1 MSFSCPTYPV
11 AGKEGT
17 QQTHFSSQETFLY
30 SEERDQ
36 AAIDC
41 LCGGSV
47 RNSRLLGSTKHGIT
61 LTKPRFSIHYN
72 SAFVPV
78 LQSFHSTFTIGKV
91 RQLQGLSTPDLRV
104 PMAKY
109 LRIIASTIKLGW
121 TSSESFP
128 LLENRGK
135 IPLNHCHF
143 QKIRA
148 NGRIG
153 LNFKGR
159 KWIFMLFPL
168 KYPWAKGFIYN
179 FWKIILGLYI
189 GKPF

>member
-1 MSFSCPTYPV
+1 MSFSSPTYPV
-11 AGKEGT
+11 PGKEGT

-36 AAIDC
+36 VATDC

-47 RNSRLLGSTKHGIT
+47 RNFRLLGSTKHGIT
-61 LTKPRFSIHYN
+61 LTKPRFSIHYDR
-72 SAFVPV
+72 AFVPA
-78 LQSFHSTFTIGKV
+78 LQSFHSAFNVGKV
-91 RQLQGLSTPDLRV
+91 RQLQGLSAHDLTV

-109 LRIIASTIKLGW
+109 LQIIASTIKLGW

-143 QKIRA
+143 QKIEA

-159 KWIFMLFPL
+159 NLPSRRF
-168 KYPWAKGFIYN
+168 
-179 FWKIILGLYI
+179 
-189 GKPF
+189 